1 MRRILWNIY
10 AWAITFL
17 LVAAYIDSIHQ
28 IQALKLLDVV
38 LSIPS
43 LLALHLHI
51 WDKKVGS
58 STFWKAYVPFFIVWE
73 FAFNIV
79 LDPMS
84 RAEKLNPEVMVV
96 GILLLPLYVANVRYA
111 FRKWTG
117 NETHNQEEAPA

>member
-1 MRRILWNIY
+1 M
-10 AWAITFL
+10 
-17 LVAAYIDSIHQ
+17 SQ
-28 IQALKLLDVV
+28 IQILKLLDVV

-73 FAFNIV
+73 FAFNVV

-84 RAEKLNPEVMVV
+84 RAEKFNPEVMVV
-96 GILLLPLYVANVRYA
+96 GILLLPLYVGNVRYA

-117 NETHNQEEAPA
+117 NETHNQEDTPVQKAAR